1 MSWRTFVLFL
11 HILAAIAAFGPSMA
25 YGLIATLGQKEPLH
39 ANFALRVLLRIE
51 NRLATPMAVVV
62 LILGV
67 ILIFLGDW
75 VFLESE
81 WLIIA
86 VVLYAIAFLFGVF
99 WVDRWLSRMIELSGG
114 QSGAP
119 PTSGEHVGP
128 GPEFMALTRKVQVGG
143 PLLGVMLVAIVLL
156 MVWKPGGCQI
166 GPCP

>member
-11 HILAAIAAFGPSMA
+11 HIIAAIAAFGPSMA

-39 ANFALRVLLRIE
+39 AHFALRTILRIE
-51 NRLATPMAVVV
+51 NRLATPMAIVVP
-62 LILGV
+62 ILGV

-86 VVLYAIAFLFGVF
+86 SAMYAFAFFFGVF
-99 WVDRWLSRMIELSGG
+99 WVDRWLGKMIKLSEGLAG
-114 QSGAP
+114 TPQ
-119 PTSGEHVGP
+119 TGEHVGP
-128 GPEFMALTRKVQVGG
+128 GPEFLSLTRKVQVGG
-143 PLLGVMLVAIVLL
+143 PLLGVLLVVMVLL
-156 MVWKPGGCQI
+156 MVWKPGGCQV